1 MRWYILRTLL
11 HKEALRHA
19 TNRGG
24 LFLAALLIT
33 GAMLLSVLN
42 VGESGQTSLVGGIH
56 HCFIHS
62 EEEGPW
68 LKHLQN
74 NIPTELRQ
82 HLVFRKLPTDL
93 GENQRI
99 EYPTGTGAIQI
110 RLLNPSETGRARYRV
125 SLRHPDGDRFGMF
138 VYETWFWRE
147 SYRYWFQ
154 EAARARD
161 NPASTVPLPEIDTD
175 PSWLMR
181 RMQADLQNQMRELL
195 KNNTQMESDLR
206 PLAVLEIDESPLSGS
221 SLDTRAAI
229 ATALVMFGLF
239 FTCVYLMPSLTCEER
254 ERGLLLAQALSPAS
268 AIEILAAKFLFY
280 PVFGIILATILAGIH
295 NPSCLSNGL
304 FWITLFVLAVG
315 SLGIGMSV
323 ASIAKSQRSASMG
336 SLCYMLAVALVL
348 LVCQQNNLTF
358 ISQFALE
365 YHAPNLLHAILT
377 NQVRDTAWTHLLMCG
392 LLSVCWVF
400 AATILFRKRGWQ

>member
-1 MRWYILRTLL
+1 
-11 HKEALRHA
+11 
-19 TNRGG
+19 
-24 LFLAALLIT
+24 
-33 GAMLLSVLN
+33 
-42 VGESGQTSLVGGIH
+42 
-56 HCFIHS
+56 
-62 EEEGPW
+62 
-68 LKHLQN
+68 
-74 NIPTELRQ
+74 
-82 HLVFRKLPTDL
+82 
-93 GENQRI
+93 
-99 EYPTGTGAIQI
+99 
-110 RLLNPSETGRARYRV
+110 
-125 SLRHPDGDRFGMF
+125 
-138 VYETWFWRE
+138 
-147 SYRYWFQ
+147 
-154 EAARARD
+154 
-161 NPASTVPLPEIDTD
+161 
-175 PSWLMR
+175 
-181 RMQADLQNQMRELL
+181 
-195 KNNTQMESDLR
+195 
-206 PLAVLEIDESPLSGS
+206 
-221 SLDTRAAI
+221 
-229 ATALVMFGLF
+229 MFGLF